1 MTYII
6 NNDII
11 IKTGRKEQTMT
22 TTETRNK
29 LYYTAGDLSDL
40 LGISLGHSYKLI
52 RKLNEELAEDGYMTI
67 SGKVSKRYF
76 EKRWYGYEA

>member
-1 MTYII
+1 MVNTVT
-6 NNDII
+6 
-11 IKTGRKEQTMT
+11 KVTKKKRGQTMT
-22 TTETRNK
+22 TMETKNK
-29 LYYTAGDLSDL
+29 LYYTAGDLSYL